1 MLPLLQIPFS
11 KLSSSNCRELF
22 PTQESRVSLSS
33 STPLPLDLICD
44 SDIYLSPGFI
54 YLINLR
60 SLFPS
65 LKVPHSKF
73 PHIYLTLSSPTQNS
87 LTTSYP
93 TPNSLTTSSPNE
105 SSPTPNSRTLIKF
118 PLHLPHSKFPHYKLA
133 HYKFP
138 HSKFPHFK
146 FPYSLWLNY
155 HRWPLVTFPGLLDVT
170 SYFLT
175 FKHCCIFIFWGS
187 QSVKIV
193 MKRFYFAI
201 LAVMI
206 PNSKFMP
213 FTLTFHCPFL

>member
-33 STPLPLDLICD
+33 STPLPRDLICD

-105 SSPTPNSRTLIKF
+105 SSPTPNCRTLIKF

-138 HSKFPHFK
+138 HSKFP
-146 FPYSLWLNY
+146 YSLPLPFPRRMSDAP
-155 HRWPLVTFPGLLDVT
+155 HR
-170 SYFLT
+170 
-175 FKHCCIFIFWGS
+175 
-187 QSVKIV
+187 
-193 MKRFYFAI
+193 RFD
-201 LAVMI
+201 
-206 PNSKFMP
+206 K
-213 FTLTFHCPFL
+213 